1 MPNLGEEGRGGGGLG
16 SKRHGY
22 GVDLILIELKLI
34 QKEDVVT
41 ELAAGVGCDLN
52 CLKENSGLSEIAS
65 NIV

>member
-1 MPNLGEEGRGGGGLG
+1 MPNQGEGGRGLG
-16 SKRHGY
+16 SKIHGY

-41 ELAAGVGCDLN
+41 ELPAGVGCDLHR
-52 CLKENSGLSEIAS
+52 LKEISDLSEIAS